1 MNFISVTFAW
11 MFLFLFGSCNE
22 SIIPIS
28 DEDVETV
35 IKSESFL
42 FNDVGTLAG
51 ELTDDEIESLLYMYE
66 EEKMA
71 RDVYQYFFETYQ
83 RNVFSNI
90 TASEQSH
97 MDAVKMLIDGYGIE
111 NELNDEAGVF
121 LNTELASI
129 YQALIEQGNS
139 NLEEALRVGAYI
151 EEYDIEDL
159 IEWKKI
165 VLNDNV
171 LIVYNNLQAGS
182 ENHLR
187 AFTRNLSSLGVVY
200 EPKLL
205 EDSFFEQIISETNG
219 QGRGRMGR

>member
-42 FNDVGTLAG
+42 FNDDGTLAG

-90 TASEQSH
+90 TVSEQSH

-111 NELNDEAGVF
+111 NELNDVAGVF

-129 YQALIEQGNS
+129 YKALLEQGS
-139 NLEEALRVGAYI
+139 NNLGEALRVGAYI

-171 LIVYNNLQAGS
+171 LIVYNNLQSGS